1 MRRSSLNPS
10 FLMLAFGLG
19 GTLGGMAL
27 ADEIGAALFDTGSSD
42 TGVVATDDT
51 GSAPAPDTGSA
62 PAPDTGSAPGADT
75 GDDTGDDDTGDDT
88 GDEDSGMS
96 GDSGGEPA
104 DDTGEPEPNDDTGS
118 GDTGLDIPEDTGG
131 KIGLSASELAGEKGG
146 CGCAAQPSPVGAVW
160 WLGLLGLLGLRRRR

>member
-1 MRRSSLNPS
+1 
-10 FLMLAFGLG
+10 
-19 GTLGGMAL
+19 MA
-27 ADEIGAALFDTGSSD
+27 
-42 TGVVATDDT
+42 
-51 GSAPAPDTGSA
+51 
-62 PAPDTGSAPGADT
+62 
-75 GDDTGDDDTGDDT
+75 
-88 GDEDSGMS
+88 

-118 GDTGLDIPEDTGG
+118 DDTGLDIPEDTGG